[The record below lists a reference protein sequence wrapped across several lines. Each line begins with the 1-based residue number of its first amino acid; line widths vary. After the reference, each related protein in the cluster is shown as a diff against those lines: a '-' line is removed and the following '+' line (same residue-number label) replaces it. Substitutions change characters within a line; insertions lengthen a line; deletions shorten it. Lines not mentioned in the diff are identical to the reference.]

1 MFYSTQIFNSA
12 GLKGLEA
19 QYATLAMG
27 VVNVLMTFVSLA
39 LIEKAGRKTLMAVG
53 ISIMFVATIMIMVCL
68 LLSYVRSEILTT
80 IR

>member
-12 GLKGLEA
+12 GLEGAAA

-27 VVNVLMTFVSLA
+27 VVNVLMTFVSLV

-53 ISIMFVATIMIMVCL
+53 LAIMFVATIMIMVCL
-68 LLSYVRSEILTT
+68 IFAQVNNTQI
-80 IR
+80 